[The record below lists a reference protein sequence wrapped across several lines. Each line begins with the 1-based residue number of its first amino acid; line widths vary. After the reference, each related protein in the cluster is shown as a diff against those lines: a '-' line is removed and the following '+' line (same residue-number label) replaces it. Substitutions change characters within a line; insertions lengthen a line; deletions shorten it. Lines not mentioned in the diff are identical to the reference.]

1 MTTIVDSNLPVARPS
16 WDHSRLESRIVHLGC
31 GAFHRAHQALYTHH
45 LLESTDS
52 DWGICEVNLMP
63 GNDRVLIENLK
74 KQQLLYTVAEKG
86 AESTELK
93 IIGSMKEAL
102 HPEIDGCEGI
112 LNAMARPQTAIVS
125 LTVTE
130 KGYCADAASG
140 QLDLNNPLIKHDL
153 ENPTTPKSAI
163 GYIVEALRL
172 RREKGLKAF
181 TVMSCDNVRENGHVA
196 KVAVLGLAQA
206 RDPQLAAWIEENVT
220 FPCTMVDR
228 IVPAATPETLQ
239 EIADQLGVYDP
250 CAIACE
256 PFRQW
261 VIEDNFVNGRPDWDK
276 VGAQFVADV
285 VPFEMMKLRM
295 LNGSHSF
302 LAYLGYLGGYETIA
316 DTMTNEDYRKAAFA
330 LMMQEQAPTLSMPEG
345 TDLNAYAMLLIERFS
360 NPSLRHR
367 TWQIAMDGSQK
378 LPQRL
383 LDPVRLHLKNG
394 GSWRHLALGVAGWMR
409 YTQGV
414 DEQGN
419 AIDVVDPM
427 LADFQKINAQYQ
439 GAERVKALL
448 GLSGIFADDLPQNA
462 DFVGAVTTAY
472 QQLSE
477 RGARASVAAL

>member
-153 ENPTTPKSAI
+153 ENPTAPKSAI

-228 IVPAATPETLQ
+228 IVPAATPETIQ

-316 DTMTNEDYRKAAFA
+316 DTVTNPAYRKAAFA
-330 LMMQEQAPTLSMPEG
+330 LMMQEQAPTLS
-345 TDLNAYAMLLIERFS
+345 IERFS

-383 LDPVRLHLKNG
+383 LDPVRLHLQNG

-427 LADFQKINAQYQ
+427 LAEFQKINAQYQ
-439 GAERVKALL
+439 GADRVKALL

-462 DFVGAVTTAY
+462 DFVGAVTAAY
-472 QQLSE
+472 QQLCE
-477 RGARASVAAL
+477 RGARECVAAL

>member
-1 MTTIVDSNLPVARPS
+1 M
-16 WDHSRLESRIVHLGC
+16 ESRIVHLGC

-153 ENPTTPKSAI
+153 ENPTAPKSAI

-295 LNGSHSF
+295 L
-302 LAYLGYLGGYETIA
+302 
-316 DTMTNEDYRKAAFA
+316 
-330 LMMQEQAPTLSMPEG
+330 
-345 TDLNAYAMLLIERFS
+345 
-360 NPSLRHR
+360 
-367 TWQIAMDGSQK
+367 
-378 LPQRL
+378 
-383 LDPVRLHLKNG
+383 
-394 GSWRHLALGVAGWMR
+394 
-409 YTQGV
+409 
-414 DEQGN
+414 
-419 AIDVVDPM
+419 
-427 LADFQKINAQYQ
+427 
-439 GAERVKALL
+439 
-448 GLSGIFADDLPQNA
+448 
-462 DFVGAVTTAY
+462 
-472 QQLSE
+472 
-477 RGARASVAAL
+477 

>member
-1 MTTIVDSNLPVARPS
+1 MTTTIANSNLPVARPA
-16 WDHSRLESRIVHLGC
+16 WDHSRLQSRIVHLGC

-45 LLESTDS
+45 LLEQTDS

-86 AESTELK
+86 ADDTVLK
-93 IIGSMKEAL
+93 VIGSMKEAL
-102 HPEIDGCEGI
+102 HPDLDGCDGI
-112 LNAMARPQTAIVS
+112 LQAMARPQTAIVS

-130 KGYCADAASG
+130 KGYCTDAASG
-140 QLDLNNPLIKHDL
+140 QLDLNNPLIQHDL
-153 ENPTTPKSAI
+153 ANPAAPKSAI
-163 GYIVEALRL
+163 GYIVQALHL
-172 RREKGLKAF
+172 RREQGLAAF

-206 RDPQLAAWIEENVT
+206 RDPELAKWIETHAT

-228 IVPAATPETLQ
+228 IVPAATPEMLQ
-239 EIADQLGVYDP
+239 EVADQLGVYDP

-316 DTMTNEDYRKAAFA
+316 DTMTNPAYRKAAFA
-330 LMMQEQAPTLSMPEG
+330 LMM
-345 TDLNAYAMLLIERFS
+345 
-360 NPSLRHR
+360 
-367 TWQIAMDGSQK
+367 
-378 LPQRL
+378 
-383 LDPVRLHLKNG
+383 
-394 GSWRHLALGVAGWMR
+394 
-409 YTQGV
+409 
-414 DEQGN
+414 
-419 AIDVVDPM
+419 
-427 LADFQKINAQYQ
+427 
-439 GAERVKALL
+439 
-448 GLSGIFADDLPQNA
+448 
-462 DFVGAVTTAY
+462 
-472 QQLSE
+472 
-477 RGARASVAAL
+477 

>member
-153 ENPTTPKSAI
+153 ENPTAPKSAI

-196 KVAVLGLAQA
+196 
-206 RDPQLAAWIEENVT
+206 RSRYW
-220 FPCTMVDR
+220 
-228 IVPAATPETLQ
+228 
-239 EIADQLGVYDP
+239 
-250 CAIACE
+250 
-256 PFRQW
+256 
-261 VIEDNFVNGRPDWDK
+261 DW
-276 VGAQFVADV
+276 
-285 VPFEMMKLRM
+285 
-295 LNGSHSF
+295 
-302 LAYLGYLGGYETIA
+302 
-316 DTMTNEDYRKAAFA
+316 
-330 LMMQEQAPTLSMPEG
+330 
-345 TDLNAYAMLLIERFS
+345 
-360 NPSLRHR
+360 LRHAIR
-367 TWQIAMDGSQK
+367 
-378 LPQRL
+378 
-383 LDPVRLHLKNG
+383 
-394 GSWRHLALGVAGWMR
+394 SWRHGLKRTSPSHAPWLTASFR
-409 YTQGV
+409 RRR
-414 DEQGN
+414 
-419 AIDVVDPM
+419 
-427 LADFQKINAQYQ
+427 QKPY
-439 GAERVKALL
+439 RKLL
-448 GLSGIFADDLPQNA
+448 TSWVFTTRAPLPANRSVSG
-462 DFVGAVTTAY
+462 
-472 QQLSE
+472 
-477 RGARASVAAL
+477 

>member
-52 DWGICEVNLMP
+52 DWGICEVNLML

-345 TDLNAYAMLLIERFS
+345 TDLNAYATLLIERFS

-427 LADFQKINAQYQ
+427 LAEFQKINAQYQ

-472 QQLSE
+472 QQLCE

>member
-130 KGYCADAASG
+130 KGYCTDAASG

-345 TDLNAYAMLLIERFS
+345 TDLNAYATLLIERFS

-427 LADFQKINAQYQ
+427 LAEFQKINAQYQ